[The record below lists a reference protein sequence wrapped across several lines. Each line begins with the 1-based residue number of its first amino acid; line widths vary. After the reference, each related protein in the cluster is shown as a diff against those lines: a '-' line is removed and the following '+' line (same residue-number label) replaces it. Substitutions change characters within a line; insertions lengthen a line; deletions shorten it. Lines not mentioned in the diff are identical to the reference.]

1 MIVRPKV
8 HWFRMLFVWRGSVL
22 GLVMPR
28 LLGILAIS
36 LLALA
41 GHLWFRDFGVRL
53 NPAPFS
59 LVGIA
64 LAIFLGFRNNV
75 SYDRFWEGRRLWGQL
90 VIASRALSRQ
100 AATLV
105 ALPDDDPR
113 ARHFAALLIALA
125 HSLKHQLRGDPVH
138 GDLARLLP
146 ADLAAR
152 CGAAQFVPV
161 ALLTELA
168 RWVQERRREGQLP
181 DILAANMDANLDSI
195 AEVITGCERIANTP
209 IPYAYNVLLHRT
221 VYGYAALLPF
231 GLVDSIG
238 YLTPL
243 MAVFVAYTFMALE
256 AIAGELE
263 DPFGR
268 EPNDLALDALAR
280 TIERTVLETVGV
292 PSADLPPALQPDGNY
307 RLT

>member
-1 MIVRPKV
+1 MIVRPKL

-22 GLVMPR
+22 GMVAPR

-36 LLALA
+36 VLALA

-90 VIASRALSRQ
+90 VIAARALSRQ
-100 AATLV
+100 AITLPN
-105 ALPDDDPR
+105 LPPGDAR
-113 ARHFAALLIALA
+113 VRHFAALVIALS
-125 HSLKHQLRGDPVH
+125 HSLKHQLRDEPPQA
-138 GDLARLLP
+138 DLERLLP

-152 CGAAQFVPV
+152 VGAARFVPV

-168 RWVQERRREGQLP
+168 RWVQERRREGALP
-181 DILAANMDANLDSI
+181 DILAANMDTNLDRI
-195 AEVITGCERIANTP
+195 AEIIASCERIANTP

-221 VYGYAALLPF
+221 VYCYSALLPF

-238 YLTPL
+238 LLTPL

-256 AIAGELE
+256 AIASELE

-268 EPNDLALDALAR
+268 EPNDLALDALSR
-280 TIERTVLETVGV
+280 TIERTVLEIVGV
-292 PSADLPPALQPDGNY
+292 PPAELPPPLVPDRDY